1 MSATAQRTEASRET
15 PEASPASCNLES
27 AIDTLLSAAADSAR
41 SGYVIRAV
49 DVRKVYRMG
58 DSETHALRGVTLDI
72 RRGEYLSIMGPS
84 GSGKSTFF
92 NMIGGLDKP
101 SAGKVYIDQ
110 VDIAQLD
117 PYELAWLRCRKVGY
131 IFQSFNLIQ
140 VMSCIENV
148 MLPMAFAGRNS
159 EEAREKAMEI
169 LELVGL
175 GDRALHKPAE
185 MSGGQQQR
193 VAVAR
198 ALANAPDILLADE
211 PTANLDLKTGK
222 EIIDLFCRLRD
233 KLGVT
238 VISATHDLKM
248 LKASD
253 RIAWIDDGRLTRL
266 STPAELNIDVEEI
279 HSSTITP

>member
-1 MSATAQRTEASRET
+1 MSLTTQLAETLRQAS
-15 PEASPASCNLES
+15 
-27 AIDTLLSAAADSAR
+27 DSAK
-41 SGYVIRAV
+41 GQYVIRAV
-49 DVRKVYRMG
+49 DVKKIYRMG
-58 DSETHALRGVTLDI
+58 ESETHALRGVTLDV
-72 RRGEYLSIMGPS
+72 RRGEYMSIMGPS

-131 IFQSFNLIQ
+131 IFQNFNLIQ

-148 MLPMAFAGRNS
+148 TLPMSFAGKDS
-159 EEAREKAMEI
+159 EEARDRALEI
-169 LELVGL
+169 LEMVGL
-175 GDRALHKPAE
+175 RDRALHKPGE

-193 VAVAR
+193 VAIAR
-198 ALANAPDILLADE
+198 ALANSPDILLADE
-211 PTANLDLKTGK
+211 PTANLDLRTGE
-222 EIIDLFCRLRD
+222 EIIELFRKLRD

-238 VISATHDLKM
+238 IITATHDLKM

-253 RIAWIDDGRLTRL
+253 RIVWIEDGRLARI
-266 STPAELNIDVEEI
+266 STPAEANIQVEAV
-279 HSSTITP
+279 H

>member
-1 MSATAQRTEASRET
+1 MSTRLAALLKNAS
-15 PEASPASCNLES
+15 
-27 AIDTLLSAAADSAR
+27 DSAKG
-41 SGYVIRAV
+41 SHVIRAV
-49 DVRKVYRMG
+49 DVKKVYKMG
-58 DSETHALRGVTLDI
+58 DSETHALRGVTLDV

-101 SAGKVYIDQ
+101 TAGKVYIDQ

-131 IFQSFNLIQ
+131 IFQMFNLIQ

-148 MLPMAFAGRNS
+148 MLPMSFAGKDS
-159 EEAREKAMEI
+159 EEARDRALEI
-169 LELVGL
+169 LEMVGL
-175 GDRALHKPAE
+175 RERALHKPGE

-193 VAVAR
+193 VAIAR
-198 ALANAPDILLADE
+198 ALANSPDIILADE
-211 PTANLDLKTGK
+211 PTGNLDLKTGE
-222 EIIDLFCRLRD
+222 EIIELFSDLRN

-238 VISATHDLKM
+238 IITATHDLKM

-253 RIAWIDDGRLTRL
+253 RIVWIDDGRLARIC
-266 STPAELNIDVEEI
+266 TPEEANIQVQEV
-279 HSSTITP
+279 H